1 MDNNLVGSHELKISD
16 RKSIILT
23 GIKKIISFNSMEFIM
38 DSNLGT
44 IELKGNNLE
53 LNKLDTNLGN
63 VNIKGTIN
71 SLNYLVKEKNKEES
85 LLSKLFK

>member
-23 GIKKIISFNSMEFIM
+23 GIKRIISFNSNEFIM

-44 IELKGNNLE
+44 LELKGNNLE

-63 VNIKGTIN
+63 VNIKGNIN
-71 SLNYLVKEKNKEES
+71 SLNYLVKDKNKEES

>member
-23 GIKKIISFNSMEFIM
+23 GIKKIISFNSEEFIM
-38 DSNLGT
+38 DSNLCT
-44 IELKGNNLE
+44 LELKGINLE

-85 LLSKLFK
+85 ILSKLFK

>member
-16 RKSIILT
+16 RKSIILI
-23 GIKKIISFNSMEFIM
+23 GIKKIISFNSMEFIIG
-38 DSNLGT
+38 SNLGT

>member
-23 GIKKIISFNSMEFIM
+23 GIKKIISFNSTEFIM

>member
-1 MDNNLVGSHELKISD
+1 MDNNLVGSHELKITD

-23 GIKKIISFNSMEFIM
+23 GIKKIISFNSTEFIM

-71 SLNYLVKEKNKEES
+71 SLNYLVREKSKEES
-85 LLSKLFK
+85 ILSKLFK